1 LEKEDGHKFRFRQ
14 SAALT
19 ENKNKYHDPG
29 EKSHK
34 NKLNNYQ
41 AAFPFLVI
49 HAADNWQPSALPL
62 LEKMQRQQQQR
73 RPAPDSPPGINKQT
87 ECAARCVAPRHTNR
101 EY

>member
-1 LEKEDGHKFRFRQ
+1 LEKEDGRKFRFRQ
-14 SAALT
+14 SAA

-62 LEKMQRQQQQR
+62 LEKMQQR